1 MGRVAPVTKAGWTRE
16 NLRHG
21 AAMLRYGRHPA
32 ATVYDS
38 IGNDF
43 FLALAPGW
51 LNLGLWE
58 GDGRDPAEAPVAV
71 RRLVETVA
79 AALPKGAALNIT
91 HSQLVAGT
99 DRLRE
104 AGAHGVNG
112 DATRMPF
119 ADRSFDGVISVEAAF
134 HFPSR
139 ARFFAE
145 AFRVLQPGGV
155 LTMSDIPTYRYPRG
169 PRELV
174 AAVSQLRVWGLDAH
188 AAATPVEI
196 VRRVEDAGFRD
207 IRTDLVGERVI
218 EPALRFVR
226 DRLRTSREEA
236 AGSYRLA
243 ASIMLSQVELLWER
257 GMIDYL
263 LLRATKPSGTQPH
276 DPVARAMADTAGAG
290 RVSTSAG
297 RNAIE

>member
-1 MGRVAPVTKAGWTRE
+1 MTKAGWTRE

-21 AAMLRYGRHPA
+21 AAMLRFGRHPA

-38 IGNDF
+38 IGDDF

-79 AALPKGAALNIT
+79 AALPKRSAVLDVGNGLAAQDPVIAHVAATRSLVALNIT

-99 DRLRE
+99 DRLTE
-104 AGAHGVNG
+104 AGAQAVNG

-119 ADRSFDGVISVEAAF
+119 ADRSFDGVISIEAAF

-145 AFRVLQPGGV
+145 AFRVLRPGGV

-174 AAVSQLRVWGLDAH
+174 AAVSQLRVWGLGAH

-207 IRTDLVGERVI
+207 VRTDLVGERVI

-226 DRLRTSREEA
+226 DRLRTSRAEA

-263 LLRATKPSGTQPH
+263 LLRATKP
-276 DPVARAMADTAGAG
+276 
-290 RVSTSAG
+290 
-297 RNAIE
+297 

>member
-1 MGRVAPVTKAGWTRE
+1 
-16 NLRHG
+16 
-21 AAMLRYGRHPA
+21 MLRYGRHPA

-38 IGNDF
+38 IGDDF

-79 AALPKGAALNIT
+79 DALPKGAAVLDVGNGLAAQDPVIAGAAATRTLVALNIT

-104 AGAHGVNG
+104 AGAHAVNG
-112 DATRMPF
+112 DATHMPF
-119 ADRSFDGVISVEAAF
+119 AHRSFDGVISVEAAF
-134 HFPSR
+134 HFRSR

-145 AFRVLQPGGV
+145 AFRVLRPGGV

-174 AAVSQLRVWGLDAH
+174 AAVSQLRVWGLGAH

-207 IRTDLVGERVI
+207 VRTDLVGERVI

-263 LLRATKPSGTQPH
+263 LLRATKP
-276 DPVARAMADTAGAG
+276 
-290 RVSTSAG
+290 
-297 RNAIE
+297 